1 MHKNTEQYK
10 ISVILTVYNR
20 SSFLSRCIG
29 SLINQNFSDWELIA
43 IDDGSTDNSLEI
55 LKNYEMNFFNIKV
68 LHQAENQ
75 KIAKSRNK
83 GIFLSSGRYITFLD
97 SDDEYEESHLL
108 KRFEYMKL
116 HPNVDLLYGGVK
128 IIGNEYVRDKDNP
141 ERFIH
146 LSNCF
151 IGGTFF
157 GKRKIFLA
165 LNGFRNL
172 EYSEDSDLLIR
183 AKGLFNVEKFDFPT
197 YIYHHELSDS
207 LTNSYAPQ

>member
-1 MHKNTEQYK
+1 MLVVHVHVHVKPEMVEAFIK
-10 ISVILTVYNR
+10 
-20 SSFLSRCIG
+20 
-29 SLINQNFSDWELIA
+29 A
-43 IDDGSTDNSLEI
+43 SLENARHSI
-55 LKNYEMNFFNIKV
+55 QEEGVARFDV
-68 LHQAENQ
+68 LQQ
-75 KIAKSRNK
+75 Q
-83 GIFLSSGRYITFLD
+83 
-97 SDDEYEESHLL
+97 
-108 KRFEYMKL
+108 
-116 HPNVDLLYGGVK
+116 
-128 IIGNEYVRDKDNP
+128 DNP

-207 LTNSYAPQ
+207 LTNSYAPH